1 MDPSTQA
8 QLDHSAHTMADGLK
22 LMNPEAV
29 KILQLE
35 AYLLGVKDEQGRIF
49 ARYDSIIDDQAKL
62 IERLTAKLK
71 QLEGDAQ

>member
-1 MDPSTQA
+1 MDSSTQA

-35 AYLLGVKDEQGRIF
+35 AYRLGIQDERYRKNQQSLETIDRQ
-49 ARYDSIIDDQAKL
+49 ARL
-62 IERLTAKLK
+62 IARLTAKLK
-71 QLEGDAQ
+71 QLEGDGQ